1 MVMMICKERLK
12 TMPTHKFIITII
24 GGTWNGTTI
33 TKFSEEDT
41 NWFIGLIKENYGVGC
56 SVEKLKIY

>member
-1 MVMMICKERLK
+1 
-12 TMPTHKFIITII
+12 MPTHKFIITII

-33 TKFSEEDT
+33 TKFSEEDK
-41 NWFIGLIKENYGVGC
+41 NWFIGLIKENYGVDC